1 MRKPSIPD
9 LIYQKT
15 FPRPK
20 QGEPA
25 SFYAHI
31 QRHIVGE
38 VRVEVQTYY
47 GALDT
52 LEAQYPGLDYTYPPH
67 RRRMCRYPWHR
78 RLFRV
83 FDELSLT
90 NDEILNLCQW
100 EGTRAAKERYE
111 REAQTE
117 VKTTTAHEV
126 TVAPRGS
133 GPRVI
138 FEGWSTSSSLDKSAD
153 SQTVVEAEAGAETIP
168 EADEQTKARQHDDS
182 PNSLPAPS
190 TEILD
195 LLRTAI
201 QSRSRHE
208 SSVATTQAWEQWLKD
223 ALERHEMDID
233 SVMSALQSI
242 STDPEPLPSLGD
254 PEALFSLLT
263 DSPIPGRTPSP
274 HPLPS
279 PEHRTYGELH
289 NMVDQLQTDN
299 TRLAADNAALALFL
313 RQTQTEA
320 AR

>member
-1 MRKPSIPD
+1 M
-9 LIYQKT
+9 
-15 FPRPK
+15 
-20 QGEPA
+20 
-25 SFYAHI
+25 
-31 QRHIVGE
+31 
-38 VRVEVQTYY
+38 EVQTYY

-67 RRRMCRYPWHR
+67 RRRMSRYPWHR

-117 VKTTTAHEV
+117 VKTTTAHDV
-126 TVAPRGS
+126 VAAPRGS
-133 GPRVI
+133 GPRAI
-138 FEGWSTSSSLDKSAD
+138 FEGWSTPPSTERSTET
-153 SQTVVEAEAGAETIP
+153 QTAVEVVVNP
-168 EADEQTKARQHDDS
+168 ESDELRKAPQQVDDIDS
-182 PNSLPAPS
+182 PPAPS
-190 TEILD
+190 NEILD

-201 QSRSRHE
+201 QSRSQLE

-233 SVMSALQSI
+233 SVMTALQSI
-242 STDPEPLPSLGD
+242 DPD
-254 PEALFSLLT
+254 PVPGLDDPDALLSILT
-263 DSPIPGRTPSP
+263 NSPTQGLTPSP
-274 HPLPS
+274 SALSP
-279 PEHRTYGELH
+279 PEHRTYDELH
-289 NMVDQLQTDN
+289 TMVDQLQTDN

-313 RQTQTEA
+313 RRTQTEA

>member
-1 MRKPSIPD
+1 MRKPCIPD
-9 LIYQKT
+9 LIYHKT

-38 VRVEVQTYY
+38 VRVEVQMYY

-67 RRRMCRYPWHR
+67 RRRMSRYPWHR

-117 VKTTTAHEV
+117 VKTTTAHDV
-126 TVAPRGS
+126 VAAPRGS
-133 GPRVI
+133 GPRMI
-138 FEGWSTSSSLDKSAD
+138 IEGWPASSSTSRSTNSQPVAQIEANPDSDELSKTEQDVDGLDC
-153 SQTVVEAEAGAETIP
+153 P
-168 EADEQTKARQHDDS
+168 
-182 PNSLPAPS
+182 PAPS
-190 TEILD
+190 NEILD

-201 QSRSRHE
+201 QSRSSLE

-233 SVMSALQSI
+233 SVMTALQSI
-242 STDPEPLPSLGD
+242 DPEPAQGLDD
-254 PEALFSLLT
+254 PDALLSLLNT
-263 DSPIPGRTPSP
+263 SPTPDLSPSP
-274 HPLPS
+274 PALS
-279 PEHRTYGELH
+279 PPDHRTYDELH
-289 NMVDQLQTDN
+289 TMVDQLQTDN

-313 RQTQTEA
+313 RRTQTEA

>member
-9 LIYQKT
+9 LVYQKT
-15 FPRPK
+15 FPRQK

-52 LEAQYPGLDYTYPPH
+52 LEAQYPGLDYTHPPH
-67 RRRMCRYPWHR
+67 RRRMSRYPWHR

-117 VKTTTAHEV
+117 VKTTTAHDV
-126 TVAPRGS
+126 AVAPRGS
-133 GPRVI
+133 GPRAI
-138 FEGWSTSSSLDKSAD
+138 FEGWSTAASVERMSD
-153 SQTVVEAEAGAETIP
+153 SQPAVKEELAAPESEQQPKAEPHG
-168 EADEQTKARQHDDS
+168 DS
-182 PNSLPAPS
+182 PESLPAPS
-190 TEILD
+190 NEILD

-201 QSRSRHE
+201 QSRSRLE

-233 SVMSALQSI
+233 SVMTALQSI
-242 STDPEPLPSLGD
+242 DPDPLPTFDD
-254 PEALFSLLT
+254 PEALMSILN

-274 HPLPS
+274 HALS
-279 PEHRTYGELH
+279 PAELRTYDELH

-313 RQTQTEA
+313 RRTQTEA